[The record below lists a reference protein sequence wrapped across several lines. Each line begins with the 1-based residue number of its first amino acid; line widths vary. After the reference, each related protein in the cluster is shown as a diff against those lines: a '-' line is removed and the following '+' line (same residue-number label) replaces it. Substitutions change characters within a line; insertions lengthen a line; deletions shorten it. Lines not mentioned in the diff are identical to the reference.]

1 MRRGLQLGGN
11 ICRDGKR
18 LNHRCLT
25 VADSLG
31 DAPGIFRRH
40 DGVFAEAA
48 VTVDAPAPPP
58 KPPPLLNE
66 GNLINS
72 EWQVTVESYKI
83 KITLGPGG
91 IAYAT
96 HPMAKQIMGVD
107 YLEGHWTI
115 NYDKIHVS
123 TSFAGTDYS
132 VDLEIVGDK
141 IYYTDPKSK
150 RVSEVQRFR

>member
-1 MRRGLQLGGN
+1 MEDNKFLIIFAVVLVGFLGFP
-11 ICRDGKR
+11 IVMQVVKGKSATP
-18 LNHRCLT
+18 N
-25 VADSLG
+25 
-31 DAPGIFRRH
+31 
-40 DGVFAEAA
+40 AA

-72 EWQVTVESYKI
+72 EWQVTADNYKI

-107 YLEGHWTI
+107 YLEGRWTI

-141 IYYTDPKSK
+141 ICYTDPKSK